1 MAQRLQQTKAR
12 ESECSPDS
20 IGPLAERC
28 PSPDHTIR
36 GVLCSTVPWHGRAG
50 ARPAP
55 LAARSLASE
64 RSHERAVA
72 ATATALARLPLFWRR
87 ARTRRPG
94 ARHVLVRLLPR
105 RVGCGGVLRLLVL
118 RRTLPLVR
126 LPLPRLP
133 LPPALLRRLRLL
145 LLQRERERVV
155 VREPGGR
162 GAACAGDRRRRG
174 PRRREEA
181 LGLG

>member
-1 MAQRLQQTKAR
+1 M
-12 ESECSPDS
+12 
-20 IGPLAERC
+20 
-28 PSPDHTIR
+28 
-36 GVLCSTVPWHGRAG
+36 
-50 ARPAP
+50 
-55 LAARSLASE
+55 
-64 RSHERAVA
+64 
-72 ATATALARLPLFWRR
+72 
-87 ARTRRPG
+87 
-94 ARHVLVRLLPR
+94 RLLPR

-174 PRRREEA
+174 PWRREEA